1 MKTKLKNYKI
11 GKKLFVVF
19 AIITV
24 LFIVSSVGSIVG
36 LVLVGQ
42 QTQSFYDSPF
52 QNVQQASTMRIA
64 IQFILKST
72 LIASSSED
80 PDVTESALADVTQW
94 AGTLKSGIDF
104 LKIHSDET
112 QLLNQLQSHYDAAA
126 AVRLPIVDLLGTNTE
141 EANAEA
147 LDVIMNQYI
156 PATQLIVDDLNA
168 LTDSMNADADETL
181 ATSNSVMM
189 IVTIILIAVVLITL
203 IITVYFAMTITKLLT
218 QPINELE
225 HAATALGN
233 GDLNIAVT
241 YQADDELGS
250 LAKGISKVVEMFKKI
265 IPDVNYCLSTMAAG
279 DFTVTT
285 KAGDSYVGDFAPIL
299 LSMRDLKIKLNETL
313 FNIQESAVQ
322 VQAGAQNMSQGAQT
336 LASGATD
343 QASSVEELTATMTEL
358 GNQVETDAKK
368 TGEAAEEAR
377 KVGEEAVGSK
387 QHMEKMVQA
396 MENISKTSS
405 QIQEIINTIEE
416 IASQTNLLSLN
427 AAIEAARAGEA
438 GRGFAVV
445 ADEIRQLA
453 AQSATA
459 STNTRT
465 LIQTSVDEIT
475 KGNVIVEDTSAAL
488 ENVINDVNHIVEVM
502 EEIKTSSAHQARSMV
517 DVNHGIE
524 QISAVVQDTSATAE
538 ESSAISEELFAQA
551 ETLNTLVGS
560 FTLSH

>member
-24 LFIVSSVGSIVG
+24 LFVVSSIVSIVG
-36 LVLVGQ
+36 LVVVGQ
-42 QTQSFYDSPF
+42 QTQSFYDRPF
-52 QNVQQASTMRIA
+52 QNVQQTADMRVG
-64 IQFILKST
+64 IQRIIKSA
-72 LIASSSED
+72 LIAASSED
-80 PDVTESALADVTQW
+80 AAVTQSALDELTEW
-94 AGTLKSGIDF
+94 AGHLTTGVEYLT
-104 LKIHSDET
+104 IHSDQT
-112 QLLNQLQSHYDAAA
+112 QLLEQIQDHLAAGSS
-126 AVRLPIVDLLGTNTE
+126 VRATMMEYLSLNTA
-141 EANAEA
+141 EANAQAME
-147 LDVIMNQYI
+147 VVMNGYI
-156 PATQLIVDDLNA
+156 PATQLIVDDLTALTEGMNANA
-168 LTDSMNADADETL
+168 LETL
-181 ATSNSVMM
+181 DTSNDVMTM
-189 IVTIILIAVVLITL
+189 VTVILIVVVLLTL
-203 IITVYFAMTITKLLT
+203 LITVYFALTITKLLT

-241 YQADDELGS
+241 YQAEDELGS
-250 LAKGISKVVEMFKKI
+250 LAKGISKVVETFKKI

-279 DFTVTT
+279 DFTVNT
-285 KAGDSYVGDFAPIL
+285 KAADSYVGDFNPIL
-299 LSMRDLKIKLNETL
+299 MSMRDLKVKLNETL
-313 FNIQESAVQ
+313 LHIQESAVQ

-368 TGEAAEEAR
+368 TGDAAEEAR
-377 KVGEEAVGSK
+377 KVGEEAVGSQ
-387 QHMEKMVQA
+387 QHMQKMVLA

-475 KGNVIVEDTSAAL
+475 KGNVIVDETSAAL
-488 ENVINDVNHIVEVM
+488 ENVIKDVNHIVEVM
-502 EEIKTSSAHQARSMV
+502 EEIKASSAQQATSMV

-551 ETLNTLVGS
+551 ETLNTLVGTFKLTS
-560 FTLSH
+560 